1 MTDNPNNTINNREH
15 IFIVRCG
22 EVALKGMNKPY
33 FERMLLDRI
42 KKLLKK
48 FDGVKAYRHE
58 GLIFVRADKELNPG
72 TEGKQAILKEIGKVF
87 GVASISPAMECESTM
102 EDIGQTAVEYMMEAI
117 EERGV
122 KTFKVNAKRA
132 DKNFPVKSP
141 DISRQI
147 GAAVLKGC
155 KVLKVDVHNPDVKL
169 FVDVRHDKSYVY
181 QDKIPGFGG
190 LPLGTNGKGMSLL
203 SGGIDSP
210 VATWMMAKRGM
221 MIETV
226 HFHSFPYTSQR
237 AREKVEELAAL
248 VATYCGRFRMHV
260 INLLPIQE
268 QIVQNCPE
276 EETTILVRRFMMR
289 IAEELAAG
297 NGCSMLITGENLGQV
312 ASQTAEALV
321 VTDASVKMPVMRP
334 LIGLDKTDIMDLAK
348 DIGTYDKS
356 IEPYEDCCTVF
367 LPKHPATKPKLERI
381 LASESKLDC
390 EGLIREAI
398 EKEEIV
404 EIRPA

>member
-1 MTDNPNNTINNREH
+1 MNEEY

-33 FERMLLDRI
+33 FERMLAERI
-42 KKLLKK
+42 RKLLKK
-48 FDGVKAYRHE
+48 FDGTSVYRHE
-58 GLIFVRADKELNPG
+58 GLIFVRADKSLD
-72 TEGKQAILKEIGKVF
+72 KEAVIREISKVF
-87 GVASISPAMECESTM
+87 GVASISPAVECPSTM
-102 EDIGQTAVEYMMEAI
+102 EAIGQAAVEYMLEAI

-122 KTFKVNAKRA
+122 KTFKVEAKRA

-141 DISRQI
+141 EIGRKI

-155 KVLKVDVHNPDVKL
+155 KVLRVDVHDPDCRL
-169 FVDVRHDKSYVY
+169 FVDVRHDRTYIY
-181 QDKIPGFGG
+181 QDKIAGFGG

-210 VATWMMAKRGM
+210 VSTWMMAKRGM
-221 MIETV
+221 LIEAV
-226 HFHSFPYTSQR
+226 HFHSYPYTSER
-237 AREKVEELAAL
+237 AREKVEELASL
-248 VATYCGRFRMHV
+248 VAIYCGRFRMHV

-289 IAEELAAG
+289 IGERLAKDNDCG
-297 NGCSMLITGENLGQV
+297 MLITGENLGQV

-321 VTDASVKMPVMRP
+321 VTDQSVTMPVMRP
-334 LIGLDKTDIMDLAK
+334 LIGLDKVDIMDLARE
-348 DIGTYDKS
+348 IGTYEKS

-367 LPKHPATKPKLERI
+367 LPKHPVTKPKLERI
-381 LASESKLDC
+381 QASEAKLDV
-390 EGLIREAI
+390 
-398 EKEEIV
+398 EKLVEDAVASEEIV
-404 EIRPA
+404 EIRPAKI